1 MTPDIATEYC
11 ALVHRKTTGCGD
23 DWGSRSFGAK
33 NNDPLE
39 VLATG
44 TPVLSR
50 CFVWP
55 PLLDTI
61 VCSAFG
67 LQALQ
72 DIEPRQRPTGLLDQ
86 PTIAQ
91 IA

>member
-1 MTPDIATEYC
+1 MHVLPATL
-11 ALVHRKTTGCGD
+11 ALAAYVPITGVFRQSHLSITTHSGHF
-23 DWGSRSFGAK
+23 RSSDNRG
-33 NNDPLE
+33 L
-39 VLATG
+39 
-44 TPVLSR
+44 PVLQ
-50 CFVWP
+50 
-55 PLLDTI
+55 
-61 VCSAFG
+61 CSAFG

>member
-1 MTPDIATEYC
+1 MS
-11 ALVHRKTTGCGD
+11 TTTYSYHLPSSDNHG
-23 DWGSRSFGAK
+23 
-33 NNDPLE
+33 L
-39 VLATG
+39 
-44 TPVLSR
+44 PVLQ
-50 CFVWP
+50 
-55 PLLDTI
+55 
-61 VCSAFG
+61 CSAFG